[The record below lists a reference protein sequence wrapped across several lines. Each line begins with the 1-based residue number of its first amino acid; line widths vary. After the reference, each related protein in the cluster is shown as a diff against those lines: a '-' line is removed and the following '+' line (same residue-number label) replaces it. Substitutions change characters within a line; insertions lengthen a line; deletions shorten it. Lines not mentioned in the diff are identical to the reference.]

1 MVTLWWI
8 YRIQTRIQWIGFH
21 GNIFTGNHRFSPFS
35 DHGAFRFRFSLT
47 STNPLTKKKAQGLWE
62 NPVLTWTFHI
72 AQPTGD
78 IICPTNTCLTVIFE
92 IPKTGRGDQPNLW
105 RIAVLLGKWR
115 KMIRN
120 HGIQGQDLW
129 GNPPII
135 PEESFGK
142 QQCSSDFLQYKWT
155 QNHLISSNDEM
166 LLVDAWGLYDVVCW
180 KKSSLGMFTF
190 LKRK

>member
-1 MVTLWWI
+1 MGLNGILATEMVTLWWI
-8 YRIQTRIQWIGFH
+8 YGIHPRNHRFSPFLVPSMETI
-21 GNIFTGNHRFSPFS
+21 NGNHRFSPSSPETINGSWGRSGIPIFPYFNQS
-35 DHGAFRFRFSLT
+35 VDEL
-47 STNPLTKKKAQGLWE
+47 KKAQGLWE

-120 HGIQGQDLW
+120 HGIQGKEFW

-135 PEESFGK
+135 PEDSLES
-142 QQCSSDFLQYKWT
+142 
-155 QNHLISSNDEM
+155 NN
-166 LLVDAWGLYDVVCW
+166 APP
-180 KKSSLGMFTF
+180 TF
-190 LKRK
+190 CNTSERKTI